1 MLDRRAAVSRVAA
14 HALATHLGAA
24 AHVRATARYLLG
36 GAGDFTSAL
45 VEAVARAANA
55 AAAKAARDAR
65 RGLGVSGPG
74 SGSGIGARALRDALA
89 SAIRESSAASDPLAS
104 RLAIDVAASPP
115 GSGVFIH
122 GEDSVLMTDV
132 VDAAYRTEWPT
143 SLLFATRARVALAD
157 ARRATLRLRHVVLAL
172 DDAHRSVLDAGG
184 DRDRPRAP
192 RDDPVRALARR
203 RCRKLALLSAEFRH
217 FARALER
224 FVVDAHESATET
236 LVARLAASAA
246 ASGHSAASNDRSMN
260 RGDADANAAA
270 AGVRDVYELRDLTS
284 AYCHGAREACLLSPR
299 DAGARES
306 VDRACQLALDF
317 RVVVA
322 KRRTTSALATDAA
335 AYAAAQAT
343 HAKFR
348 VCVQGLCER
357 LRDEA
362 ANRGGRRA
370 ERAAK
375 LLAAVD
381 FNGFY
386 SGNAT
391 PSVRRDE

>member
-1 MLDRRAAVSRVAA
+1 
-14 HALATHLGAA
+14 
-24 AHVRATARYLLG
+24 
-36 GAGDFTSAL
+36 
-45 VEAVARAANA
+45 
-55 AAAKAARDAR
+55 
-65 RGLGVSGPG
+65 
-74 SGSGIGARALRDALA
+74 
-89 SAIRESSAASDPLAS
+89 
-104 RLAIDVAASPP
+104 
-115 GSGVFIH
+115 
-122 GEDSVLMTDV
+122 
-132 VDAAYRTEWPT
+132 
-143 SLLFATRARVALAD
+143 
-157 ARRATLRLRHVVLAL
+157 
-172 DDAHRSVLDAGG
+172 
-184 DRDRPRAP
+184 
-192 RDDPVRALARR
+192 
-203 RCRKLALLSAEFRH
+203 
-217 FARALER
+217 
-224 FVVDAHESATET
+224 
-236 LVARLAASAA
+236 
-246 ASGHSAASNDRSMN
+246 MN
-260 RGDADANAAA
+260 RRDADANAAA

-322 KRRTTSALATDAA
+322 KRRTTSALATDPA